1 MKKPR
6 HEHGARGYEWPISQL
21 WLAIRLRTIDR
32 RFFVGTSDHLA
43 PNWEEGCVRTLLI
56 KLVDT
61 FDTPCHGLAGEARQ
75 PHRGEVNGCLAP
87 FAHVCVTLAKNDRF
101 V

>member
-1 MKKPR
+1 
-6 HEHGARGYEWPISQL
+6 
-21 WLAIRLRTIDR
+21 
-32 RFFVGTSDHLA
+32 
-43 PNWEEGCVRTLLI
+43 LLI